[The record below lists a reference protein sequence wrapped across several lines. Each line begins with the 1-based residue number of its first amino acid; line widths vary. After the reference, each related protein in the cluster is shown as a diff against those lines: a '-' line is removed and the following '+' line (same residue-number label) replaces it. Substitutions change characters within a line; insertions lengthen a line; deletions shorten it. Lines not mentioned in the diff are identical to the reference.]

1 MIMAPAVSPASAMRQ
16 SDTIF
21 ALSSGAPPSGVAIIR
36 ISGARAL
43 EAVNDICGQ
52 VPEDRMAELLGF
64 RDPDGELLDRGLVI
78 VFRGPRSFTGE
89 DCAEFHIHGGRAV
102 VAAVLGALGQLDGLR
117 QAEAGE
123 FTRRAFVNGKM
134 DLTGVEALGD
144 LISAETA
151 VQRRFALANADGSA
165 QRRYDGWRQRLLHA
179 RAMIEAELD
188 FSDEGDVPGSV
199 ADEVWRDIDELA
211 GEMAAMIAG
220 SRKAEI
226 LREGFRVVILGAPNA
241 GKSSL
246 INRLADRDVAIV
258 SDEAGTTRDLVEV
271 VLDLDGVRTVVTDTA
286 GLRDEPGSIEAI
298 GIARALDKAGDA
310 DLVLLLEDMSA
321 PVSVEVETAGKVLR
335 IGTKADLV
343 GDNVIG
349 GYDLSIS
356 TRTGAGV
363 ETLIARMCAEASERV
378 GGWSGDSLPFRLR
391 QVKLIREAEVQLR
404 AALSSTHEL
413 ELRAESLRLAGDA
426 IGSIVG
432 EIRTE
437 DVLGRIF
444 SQFCIGK

>member
-1 MIMAPAVSPASAMRQ
+1 MAPADSPVSAMRQ

-21 ALSSGAPPSGVAIIR
+21 ALSSGAPPSGVAIVR
-36 ISGARAL
+36 ISGSRAKD
-43 EAVNDICGQ
+43 AVLRICGR
-52 VPEDRMAELLGF
+52 VPEDRMAELADL
-64 RDPDGELLDRGLVI
+64 RDAGGELLDRGLVI
-78 VFRGPRSFTGE
+78 VFTGPRSFTGE
-89 DCAEFHIHGGRAV
+89 DCAEFQIHGGRASI
-102 VAAVLGALGQLDGLR
+102 AAVIDALGQIEGLR

-165 QRRYDGWRQRLLHA
+165 KAQYDNWRERLLHA

-199 ADEVWRDIDELA
+199 ADEIWRDVRLLA
-211 GEMAAMIAG
+211 EEMAIKVSE

-226 LREGFRVVILGAPNA
+226 LRDGFRVVILGAPNA

-246 INRLADRDVAIV
+246 INRLADRDVAII

-286 GLRDEPGSIEAI
+286 GLRDDPGSVEAQ
-298 GIARALDKAGDA
+298 GIARALDRAADC
-310 DLVLLLEDMSA
+310 DLVLLLEDLSN
-321 PVSVEVETAGKVLR
+321 PTAVDVRTEGKVLR
-335 IGTKADLV
+335 IGSKVDLV
-343 GDNVIG
+343 PDSGAG
-349 GYDLSIS
+349 SYDVVIS
-356 TRTGAGV
+356 TKTGSGIGR
-363 ETLIARMCAEASERV
+363 LIERIREEAQTRI
-378 GGWSGDSLPFRLR
+378 GGWSGELLPFRLR
-391 QVKLIREAEVQLR
+391 QVELLR
-404 AALSSTHEL
+404 ATVSHLESALNTQTEL
-413 ELRAESLRLAGDA
+413 ELKAEALRLAADS

-437 DVLGRIF
+437 EVLGRIF